1 MLEDKLN
8 ALKGL
13 VVKEASLAKEMVK
26 KSVDGLLRKDKGL
39 LLEVIEK
46 DEPAMNKLDI
56 EVEEECVYTVAL
68 YQPKAKHLR
77 TVFTVLKMNKD
88 LERIGDLAV
97 NIAQSALFLIER
109 PQVKPFIDVPRM
121 ASEVL
126 GMLSD
131 AIDSFVNED
140 AKLAKSVC
148 ERDDLIDALR
158 DQILRE
164 LITYMASEPSVIER
178 AMHIIRVA
186 RCLER
191 IGDLTTNIAEDVVF
205 MVEGR
210 VIKHGKSCYSKPQG
224 WQN

>member
-1 MLEDKLN
+1 MIEEKIEH
-8 ALKGL
+8 LKGRI
-13 VVKEASLAKEMVK
+13 VKAANLAKQMVK
-26 KSVDGLLRKDKGL
+26 KSIDGLLSKDKGL

-46 DEPAMNKLDI
+46 DEPAMNRLDI
-56 EVEEECVYTVAL
+56 EIEEECVYAVAL

-88 LERIGDLAV
+88 LERMGDLAH

-126 GMLSD
+126 EMLSD
-131 AIDSFVNED
+131 AINSFVNED
-140 AKLAKSVC
+140 AKLAKRVC
-148 ERDDLIDALR
+148 ERDDTVDALK

-164 LITYMASEPSVIER
+164 LVTYMASNPSVIER
-178 AMHIIRVA
+178 AMHIIRIA

-191 IGDLTTNIAEDVVF
+191 IGDLATNIAEDVIF

-210 VIKHGKSCYSKPQG
+210 VIKHGGMC
-224 WQN
+224 